1 MTGMRE
7 TALTEININDVDFV
21 HGTVKVIDKRHKTHV
36 YKMNKAKREA
46 LEDWIADREEK
57 LADQKIDALFI
68 SNQKKRVSVKCVV
81 SIVKRYSL
89 EGLGYSI
96 SPHKLRAAFCTIL
109 YNDTRDVEF
118 VRRAVGHTC
127 IETTLRYIADDDSAR
142 EEAAERLE
150 RIFG

>member
-7 TALTEININDVDFV
+7 TALTEINMNDIDFIN
-21 HGTVKVIDKRHKTHV
+21 GTVKIIDKRHKTHV
-36 YKMNKAKREA
+36 YKMNRAIRES

-57 LADQKIDALFI
+57 LAGQKIDALFI
-68 SNQKKRVSVKCVV
+68 SNQKKRVSVSCVV
-81 SIVKRYSL
+81 QIVKKYSL

-109 YNDTRDVEF
+109 YNDTKDVEF

-142 EEAAERLE
+142 SEAAERLE

>member
-1 MTGMRE
+1 MEWLSR
-7 TALTEININDVDFV
+7 TELLFGADRVSMLKN
-21 HGTVKVIDKRHKTHV
+21 KRVIDKRHKTHV
-36 YKMNKAKREA
+36 YKMNRAIREA
-46 LEDWIADREEK
+46 LENWIADREEK
-57 LADQKIDALFI
+57 LDGQKMDALFI
-68 SNQKKRVSVKCVV
+68 SNQKKRVSIKCVV
-81 SIVKRYSL
+81 NIVKRYSL
-89 EGLGYSI
+89 EGLGYSV

-142 EEAAERLE
+142 EEAAERLG

>member
-1 MTGMRE
+1 MAG
-7 TALTEININDVDFV
+7 
-21 HGTVKVIDKRHKTHV
+21 
-36 YKMNKAKREA
+36 
-46 LEDWIADREEK
+46 
-57 LADQKIDALFI
+57 QKIDALFI
-68 SNQKKRVSVKCVV
+68 SNQKKRVSVKC
-81 SIVKRYSL
+81 IVRIVERYSL

-109 YNDTRDVEF
+109 YNDTKDVEF

-142 EEAAERLE
+142 QEAADRLE